1 MSVSVVRKAAPAQS
15 DWRDVL
21 EQIGRQIAEEGRRQ
35 ANEFV
40 AANLAA
46 VREHGFLALGV
57 SFRARRGRS
66 CPAPNLWMCCESLRI
81 TADANVIEP

>member
-21 EQIGRQIAEEGRRQ
+21 EQIGPQIAEEGRRCDQ

-46 VREHGFLALGV
+46 LREHGFLALGV
-57 SFRARRGRS
+57 PSGLGGAGLSRTELADV
-66 CPAPNLWMCCESLRI
+66 LREL
-81 TADANVIEP
+81 AHHC